1 VKACTCVSGYKGG
14 GRGPCVSE
22 AAVAAGNDKK
32 KDEAA
37 AGAQREEQEKREKDQ
52 CTDLAVPPLPPHPSK
67 HSPSNLRQACV
78 LCHATDLSHLT
89 RLLAPVGV
97 PGSDDCFRCKQMAV
111 LCPMKEDF
119 PNATRGTC
127 VESFN
132 DCFAGNQVPC
142 PPERGPVSPTLAF
155 PPCTPAS
162 PCVVSLHHTLHHT
175 GCHNAS
181 RSHGATHQGA
191 RPTVPPCTRVMP
203 SCRHVSCPGQPTTL
217 PAVLQNQPPYPPS

>member
-1 VKACTCVSGYKGG
+1 MMRGTLASLGLLLCCALAAGTPGGQGPPNACPVPRCPRNPSGECGGAAAGTCGDETKDGCAVKACTCVSGYKGG

-52 CTDLAVPPLPPHPSK
+52 CTDLA
-67 HSPSNLRQACV
+67 
-78 LCHATDLSHLT
+78 
-89 RLLAPVGV
+89 
-97 PGSDDCFRCKQMAV
+97 MAV

-132 DCFAGNQVPC
+132 DCFAGNQTLIDSYKSKRESACETGKHFCDKGGTCVPDET
-142 PPERGPVSPTLAF
+142 PLLEQLAA
-155 PPCTPAS
+155 AS
-162 PCVVSLHHTLHHT
+162 
-175 GCHNAS
+175 A
-181 RSHGATHQGA
+181 
-191 RPTVPPCTRVMP
+191 
-203 SCRHVSCPGQPTTL
+203 
-217 PAVLQNQPPYPPS
+217 